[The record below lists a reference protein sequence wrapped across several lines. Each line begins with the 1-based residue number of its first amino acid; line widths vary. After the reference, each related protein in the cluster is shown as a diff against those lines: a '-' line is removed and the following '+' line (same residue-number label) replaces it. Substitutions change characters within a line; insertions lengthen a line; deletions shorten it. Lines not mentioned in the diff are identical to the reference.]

1 MKYIC
6 LPGLAAL
13 VIATSG
19 FAQTTSTSILGTV
32 TDASGASIS
41 GAKVTATNVKT
52 NVASTTVTTDTG
64 DYAFPLLDV
73 GEYQVSVDQP
83 GFKAETRKG
92 IVLQVNEKVRVDF
105 RLQVGSQTEQV
116 TVTAE
121 AANLRTDEASLGG
134 TVEQQT
140 PR

>member
-1 MKYIC
+1 MKYVF

-19 FAQTTSTSILGTV
+19 FAPTTSTSILGTV

-41 GAKVTATNVKT
+41 GVKVTATNVKT
-52 NVASTTVTTDTG
+52 SVPSTTVTTDTG
-64 DYAFPLLDV
+64 DYAFPLLDI
-73 GEYQVSVDQP
+73 GEYQVSVDHP
-83 GFKAETRKG
+83 GFRAEIRKG
-92 IVLQVNEKVRVDF
+92 ILLQVNEKVRVDF

-121 AANLRTDEASLGG
+121 
-134 TVEQQT
+134 
-140 PR
+140 